1 MGMALLEEFE
11 QQGNWLFRRRGQF
24 PMLFLLIGLGLYVY
38 DRYNDVPFFL
48 GEGAARLYF
57 WACVGVSL
65 LGLFIRIYTVG
76 HTPVRT
82 SGRNRVEQIADSL
95 NTSGIYA
102 TVRHPLYLGN
112 FLIWLG
118 PALLPAHLWFIV
130 SFCLFYWLYYE
141 RIMFCEEQ
149 FLRAKFG
156 TVFTDWAAKTPAFI
170 PALSQF
176 KPNTVL
182 FSWKKVFI
190 NEKNGLASIFVVFLA
205 FDAAGQTMAGG
216 WVPDSVLIGLTLVSL
231 LLLAVL
237 KVIKMTTT
245 YFLIEER

>member
-1 MGMALLEEFE
+1 MALLEEFE

-24 PMLFLLIGLGLYVY
+24 PMLFLLIGLGLYLY
-38 DRYNDVPFFL
+38 DLAYDVPFFL
-48 GEGAARLYF
+48 GEEAARPYF
-57 WACVGVSL
+57 WGCVVISL
-65 LGLFIRIYTVG
+65 LGLFVRIYTVG

-82 SGRNRVEQIADSL
+82 SGRNREEQIADTL

-118 PALLPAHLWFIV
+118 PALLTAHFWFV
-130 SFCLFYWLYYE
+130 ASFCLFYWLYYE
-141 RIMFCEEQ
+141 RIMFTEEQ

-156 TVFTDWAAKTPAFI
+156 ATFTDWAAKTPAFI

-176 KPNTVL
+176 RPNTVL

-190 NEKNGLASIFVVFLA
+190 NEKNGLASIFVVFLIFDLTGQAITDVWAPNIPLIA
-205 FDAAGQTMAGG
+205 F
-216 WVPDSVLIGLTLVSL
+216 TLLSL

-237 KVIKMTTT
+237 KVVKMTTT

>member
-1 MGMALLEEFE
+1 MALLEEFE

-24 PMLFLLIGLGLYVY
+24 PLLFLLVGLGIYLV
-38 DRYNDVPFFL
+38 DRYLGLPFFL
-48 GEGAARLYF
+48 GSEASVPYF
-57 WACVGVSL
+57 WGCVAISL

-82 SGRNRVEQIADSL
+82 SGRNREEQIADSL

-118 PALLPAHLWFIV
+118 PALLTAHFWFV
-130 SFCLFYWLYYE
+130 ASFCLFYWLYYE
-141 RIMFCEEQ
+141 RIMFTEEQ

-156 TVFTDWAAKTPAFI
+156 SIFTEWAAKTPAFI

-176 KPNTVL
+176 RPNTVL

-205 FDAAGQTMAGG
+205 FDSAGQAMTGEWTPNM
-216 WVPDSVLIGLTLVSL
+216 PLIALTLLSL
-231 LLLAVL
+231 LLLAIL
-237 KVIKMTTT
+237 KIVKMTTT